1 MLLEV
6 VSIAEEKP
14 DNTFESVYPLLTSAI
29 FAGIV
34 QLEITGNVMCDVN
47 YYHVRLRYTKSL
59 KIFCYTRATNI
70 DDALGNIEQALNYVF
85 KV

>member
-1 MLLEV
+1 MSIEV
-6 VSIAEEKP
+6 ISVTEEKVS
-14 DNTFESVYPLLTSAI
+14 NTFERIYPLLTSAI

-34 QLEITGNVMCDVN
+34 QLEITGNVMCDIN
-47 YYHVRLRYTKSL
+47 YYHARLRYTKSL

-70 DDALGNIEQALNYVF
+70 DDVLGNIEQALNYVF